1 MLGPYW
7 LLRAARGLAG
17 TLRALPARRAV
28 DSDGPV
34 AAGAVPRAGR
44 VSCAARGDADG
55 GQAFSPSSA
64 AAFVALGDVR
74 AE

>member
-17 TLRALPARRAV
+17 TLRALRARRAV
-28 DSDGPV
+28 DSDGP
-34 AAGAVPRAGR
+34 AGAGAVPRAGR
-44 VSCAARGDADG
+44 VSCAGRGDAGG
-55 GQAFSPSSA
+55 GQAFSPSSP
-64 AAFVALGDVR
+64 AAFVALGAVR